1 MLGDETPFLTKIG
14 LAFHSCFLG
23 IKFRRFSSFYVG
35 PNGENSMAS
44 FLP

>member
-14 LAFHSCFLG
+14 PCLPFMFPWNKVPKVF
-23 IKFRRFSSFYVG
+23 IIYVG